1 MYSETDAGC
10 QLVPEPDS
18 DDGKDDRV
26 VLMSMPGIFMV
37 WSDSWACV
45 PGLEKSETKK
55 ANAKR
60 LKTRL
65 NTCVLPWGCKT
76 DSASNPECFTHS
88 GQQAW
93 RRSSLNS
100 LRNTAGRANGRR
112 DLMSDYRE
120 CKAQRIN
127 RRVINR
133 QPGKDQRLERST
145 RLHQSGAMAGL
156 ATVKAYR
163 RRSWNFVRMPVTSG
177 RMRGRGR

>member
-55 ANAKR
+55 ANTKR

-65 NTCVLPWGCKT
+65 NTCVLPGDVKLILLRIQ
-76 DSASNPECFTHS
+76 SA
-88 GQQAW
+88 
-93 RRSSLNS
+93 
-100 LRNTAGRANGRR
+100 LRIPASRLGG
-112 DLMSDYRE
+112 
-120 CKAQRIN
+120 
-127 RRVINR
+127 
-133 QPGKDQRLERST
+133 DQ
-145 RLHQSGAMAGL
+145 
-156 ATVKAYR
+156 V
-163 RRSWNFVRMPVTSG
+163 
-177 RMRGRGR
+177 